1 MTLALK
7 MADAG
12 YDGYEVWSVGNHSLR
27 EWSV

>member
-12 YDGYEVWSVGNHSLR
+12 YDGYEVWSIGNYSLG